1 METKE
6 LIHAYM
12 QEHREEYIEDLK
24 ALVRI
29 NSQRSEALEGKPFG
43 EGPARA
49 IDAAMGMVRSY
60 GFTVKNYENYV
71 MTADFSDAPRQLD
84 ILAHLD
90 VVPAGEGWSITEP
103 FEPKLIGSRIYG
115 RGVSDD
121 KGPALAALYAMRA
134 IKDLGLP
141 MKNSVRLILGADEEC
156 GSGDLEYYFKKEK
169 SAPMSFSPD
178 ANFPVVNIEKGGLN
192 GRFTADFSQDAEK
205 IAAENE
211 ISRVKEIR
219 CGVKINVVPPSADA
233 TIVGVE
239 KETAEAYA
247 AQTEKETGVRFQIS
261 EMEEDNTVV
270 LKVHAEGKNGHAAFP
285 EGGNNALTGIIAY
298 LARLP
303 LADLA
308 SARVVRSMAKLF
320 PHGDYLGNALGVAME
335 DEISGPLTLSFDML
349 TLTQEGMQGIFDS
362 RVPIC
367 ANRENVAIPIQ
378 KLLAKHD
385 MILQN
390 TEMRKPHHVP
400 AESRLVQTLLACYSE
415 FTGREAKPLYTGGGT
430 YVHEIE
436 NGVAF
441 GCEDDRLDPNMHGP
455 NEVADIELLLESAEI
470 FAAAILRLCN

>member
-12 QEHREEYIEDLK
+12 QEHKEEYIEDLK
-24 ALVRI
+24 TLVRI
-29 NSQRSEALEGKPFG
+29 NSERGDALEGKPFG
-43 EGPARA
+43 EGPAKA
-49 IDAAMGMVRSY
+49 IDTAMRMVGNY
-60 GFTVKNYENYV
+60 GFSVKNHENYV

-84 ILAHLD
+84 VLAHLD
-90 VVPAGEGWSITEP
+90 VVPAGEGWSITGP

-141 MKNSVRLILGADEEC
+141 MEKSVRLILGADEEC
-156 GSGDLEYYFKKEK
+156 GSSDLEYYFKKEK

-178 ANFPVVNIEKGGLN
+178 AEFPVVNIEKGGLSSP
-192 GRFTADFSQDAEK
+192 FTADFSEDAEK
-205 IAAENE
+205 IAADKG
-211 ISRVKEIR
+211 ISRIKEIR
-219 CGVKINVVPPSADA
+219 CGVKVNVVPPSADA
-233 TIVGVE
+233 VVVGVG

-247 AQTEKETGVRFQIS
+247 VQTEKETGVQFQIT
-261 EMEEDNTVV
+261 EAEEDGEVV
-270 LKVHAEGKNGHAAFP
+270 LNIHSEGKNGHAAFP
-285 EGGNNALTGIIAY
+285 EGGNNALTGMLAY
-298 LARLP
+298 LAKLP
-303 LADLA
+303 LAELT
-308 SARVVRSMAKLF
+308 SARAVRSMAKLF
-320 PHGDYLGNALGVAME
+320 PHGDYLGKALGVAME
-335 DEISGPLTLSFDML
+335 DEISGALTLSFDIL
-349 TLTQEGMQGIFDS
+349 TLTQEGMQGIFDC

-367 ANRENVAIPIQ
+367 ANRENVALPIQ
-378 KLLAKHD
+378 KLLAEHG
-385 MILQN
+385 MVLQS
-390 TEMRKPHHVP
+390 TDMRKPHHVP

-441 GCEDDRLDPNMHGP
+441 GCEDDRLNPNMHGP

>member
-1 METKE
+1 METKK

-12 QEHREEYIEDLK
+12 QEHKEEYIEDLK
-24 ALVRI
+24 TLVRI
-29 NSQRSEALEGKPFG
+29 DSQRGEALEGKPFG

-49 IDAAMGMVRSY
+49 IDAAMKIAGGY
-60 GFTVKNYENYV
+60 GFSVKNYENYV

-90 VVPAGEGWSITEP
+90 VVPAGEGWSITGP

-141 MKNSVRLILGADEEC
+141 MENSVRLILGADEEC

-178 ANFPVVNIEKGGLN
+178 ADFPVVNIEKGGLA
-192 GRFTADFSQDAEK
+192 GPFTADFSQDAEK
-205 IAAENE
+205 IAADSE
-211 ISRVKEIR
+211 IPRVKEIR
-219 CGVKINVVPPSADA
+219 CGVKVNVVPSCADA
-233 TIVGVE
+233 AVVGVK
-239 KETAEAYA
+239 KEIAAAYA
-247 AQTEKETGVRFQIS
+247 EQTEKETGVRFRIT
-261 EMEEDNTVV
+261 ETEEDGVTL
-270 LKVHAEGKNGHAAFP
+270 LKIHAEGKNGHAAFP
-285 EGGNNALTGIIAY
+285 EGGNNALTGMLAY
-298 LARLP
+298 LAKLP
-303 LADLA
+303 LGNLA
-308 SARVVRSMAKLF
+308 SARAVGSMAKLF
-320 PHGDYLGNALGVAME
+320 PHGDYMGKALGVAME
-335 DEISGPLTLSFDML
+335 DEISGPLTLSLDML
-349 TLTQEGMQGIFDS
+349 TLTEKDMQGIFDC

-367 ANRENVAIPIQ
+367 ANRENAALPIQ
-378 KLLAKHD
+378 KLLAEHG
-385 MILQN
+385 MVLQN

-441 GCEDDRLDPNMHGP
+441 GCEDDRLNPNMHGP